1 MDNID
6 KVCYIIKMAPWKN
19 WLTTTRSMYHQC
31 QASVPNLPRWKVILC
46 GSLLA
51 LLIAILVSRQY
62 RKCRRLA

>member
-6 KVCYIIKMAPWKN
+6 KVCYIIKNGASEKLANYDEKYVPPAP
-19 WLTTTRSMYHQC
+19 SIGAY
-31 QASVPNLPRWKVILC
+31 LPRWKVILC